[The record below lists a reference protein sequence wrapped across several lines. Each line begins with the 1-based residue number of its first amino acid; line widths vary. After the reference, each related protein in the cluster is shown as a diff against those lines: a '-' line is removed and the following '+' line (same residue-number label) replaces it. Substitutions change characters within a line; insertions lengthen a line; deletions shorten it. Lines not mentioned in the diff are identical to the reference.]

1 MAVTILEVMSP
12 RHSANILRLF
22 VGLIFGAC
30 VTAGLLW
37 VMQDLIASADRT
49 LIEEARVYLVD
60 FVRVEREEV
69 IQRREIK
76 PRKPQTPEQPPPN
89 PPSPQMDDLEAGV
102 ETIAIPAASVN
113 TQIELTGGGF
123 SLGVGE
129 GDYLPIVKVAPIYPQ
144 RALIRG
150 IEGYCVV
157 EFTVTKLGK
166 VREPRIIESQCTS
179 SLFHRASLQASLKFK
194 YKPRII
200 DGVAIDVPG
209 VLNKFTFEIIDDA

>member
-30 VTAGLLW
+30 VTVGLLW
-37 VMQDLIASADRT
+37 VMQHLIASADRT

-102 ETIAIPAASVN
+102 ETIAIPAASIN

-179 SLFHRASLQASLKFK
+179 SLFHQASLQASLKFK

>member
-30 VTAGLLW
+30 VTVGLLW
-37 VMQDLIASADRT
+37 VMQHLIASADRT

-89 PPSPQMDDLEAGV
+89 PPSPQMDSLEAGV

-194 YKPRII
+194 YKPRVI

-209 VLNKFTFEIIDDA
+209 VWNKFTFEIIDDA

>member
-49 LIEEARVYLVD
+49 LNEEARVHLVD

-89 PPSPQMDDLEAGV
+89 PPSPRLDDLEVGV

>member
-12 RHSANILRLF
+12 RHSADILRLF

-49 LIEEARVYLVD
+49 LNEEARVHMVD

-89 PPSPQMDDLEAGV
+89 PPSPQMDDLEVGV

>member
-30 VTAGLLW
+30 VTVGLLW
-37 VMQDLIASADRT
+37 VMQHLIASADRT

-166 VREPRIIESQCTS
+166 VREPRIIDSQCTS

>member
-1 MAVTILEVMSP
+1 MAVTIHEVLSP
-12 RHSANILRLF
+12 SHSANIWRLF

-49 LIEEARVYLVD
+49 LNEEARVHMVD

-123 SLGVGE
+123 SMGVGE

>member
-22 VGLIFGAC
+22 VGLIFSAC

-49 LIEEARVYLVD
+49 LNEEARVHLVD

-89 PPSPQMDDLEAGV
+89 PPSPRLDDLEVGV

>member
-30 VTAGLLW
+30 VTVGLLW
-37 VMQDLIASADRT
+37 VMQHLIASADRT

>member
-12 RHSANILRLF
+12 RHSADILRLF
-22 VGLIFGAC
+22 VGSIFGAC

-37 VMQDLIASADRT
+37 VMQDLITSADRT
-49 LIEEARVYLVD
+49 LNEEARVHMVD

-89 PPSPQMDDLEAGV
+89 PPSPQMDDLEVGV

-179 SLFHRASLQASLKFK
+179 SLFHQASLQASLKFK

>member
-12 RHSANILRLF
+12 RHSADILRLF

-37 VMQDLIASADRT
+37 VMQDLIASADRI
-49 LIEEARVYLVD
+49 LNDEARVHMVD

-179 SLFHRASLQASLKFK
+179 SLFHQASLQASLKFK

-200 DGVAIDVPG
+200 DGMAIDVPG

>member
-30 VTAGLLW
+30 VTVGLLW
-37 VMQDLIASADRT
+37 VMQHLIASADRT

-179 SLFHRASLQASLKFK
+179 SLFHQASLQASLKFK

>member
-12 RHSANILRLF
+12 RHSADILRLF

-49 LIEEARVYLVD
+49 LNEKARVHMVD

>member
-1 MAVTILEVMSP
+1 MTVTILEVMSP
-12 RHSANILRLF
+12 THSANILRLF

-49 LIEEARVYLVD
+49 LNEEARVHMVD
-60 FVRVEREEV
+60 FVRIEREEV

-76 PRKPQTPEQPPPN
+76 PRKPQTPEQPPPT
-89 PPSPQMDDLEAGV
+89 PRSPQMDDLKAGV

-123 SLGVGE
+123 SLGAGE

-179 SLFHRASLQASLKFK
+179 SLFHQASLQASLKFK
-194 YKPRII
+194 YKPRVI

>member
-30 VTAGLLW
+30 VTVGLLW

-49 LIEEARVYLVD
+49 LNDEARVHLVD
-60 FVRVEREEV
+60 FVRVEWEEV

-76 PRKPQTPEQPPPN
+76 PKKPQTPEQPPPN

>member
-22 VGLIFGAC
+22 VGLILGAC

-89 PPSPQMDDLEAGV
+89 PPSPRMDDLEAGV